1 MTYRCDVIVRLM
13 EEEGN
18 AESLEAE
25 KRKLEDKVDSLN
37 GSIENLEL
45 HIQKVRHLQL
55 LAPCIALVMHDVIG
69 VVFSG

>member
-1 MTYRCDVIVRLM
+1 MNVDDDVYNCDVIVRLM

-18 AESLEAE
+18 AESLEGE

-45 HIQKVRHLQL
+45 HIQKVL
-55 LAPCIALVMHDVIG
+55 LTHPKCSTHA
-69 VVFSG
+69 

>member
-1 MTYRCDVIVRLM
+1 M

-18 AESLEAE
+18 AESLEGE

-45 HIQKVRHLQL
+45 HIQKVPH
-55 LAPCIALVMHDVIG
+55 P
-69 VVFSG
+69 